1 MLMTSVYVI
10 ALRVLPIQTFNFD
23 DIFGGEIEDRNV
35 LFYLDVGQWWNI
47 TIGLTYN
54 INMSDDNS
62 VIFISTRMDQN
73 WVNYVYQNIL

>member
-47 TIGLTYN
+47 TKGLTYN